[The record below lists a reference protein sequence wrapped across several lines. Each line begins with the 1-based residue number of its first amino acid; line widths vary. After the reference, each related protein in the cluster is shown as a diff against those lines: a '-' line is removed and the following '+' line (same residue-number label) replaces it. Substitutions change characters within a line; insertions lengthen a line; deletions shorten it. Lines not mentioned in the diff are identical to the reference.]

1 MRPFVYCFM
10 RLPEILGVECLVN
23 QVYKDMPY
31 RLIMQNDM
39 FSDFHIALIDI
50 CYVQKLFEE
59 L

>member
-1 MRPFVYCFM
+1 M